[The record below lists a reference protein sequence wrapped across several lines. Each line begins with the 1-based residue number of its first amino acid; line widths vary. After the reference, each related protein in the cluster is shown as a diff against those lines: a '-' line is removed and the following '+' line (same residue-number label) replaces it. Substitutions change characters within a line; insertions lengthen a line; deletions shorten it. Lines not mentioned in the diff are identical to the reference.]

1 MSLYEDL
8 KASEPIKLATHY
20 DSDGIYSAAIVASIF
35 KVQNI
40 DFPEFHKYQ
49 NYNVALDLGLPEVEW
64 DGILVDHHPS
74 SPEYKIPK
82 KYYPGNVPTGV
93 ILYSFLKDKLPK
105 EKAWYVI
112 GSAVGDGQPESIPK
126 EIWKDY
132 PVLLD
137 ERGVIYKWKGESR
150 TSEVPMFYYLSSG
163 CNAFCRL
170 GVPQRAFEIV
180 MECKDPLEFIENP
193 DVQYYISRV
202 RDEEETIYKSRFIV
216 ETYGR
221 IVYVRIA
228 TSQEN
233 YKFASLIASKLQSG
247 NSFNTYIVV
256 NEKNGELSI
265 RGFLSDLIVE
275 YLNSKGIKC
284 GGHSSFA
291 GGRIENKDLNTLTQ
305 IVRRI
310 KYEIFH

>member
-305 IVRRI
+305 VVRRI